1 MRQKKPFLEYCMYTM
16 FILLSMTS
24 CHWFEKAEEDDK
36 HIYDRTVLVY
46 AAADNNLASYLQGDI
61 DEMVEG
67 ASNIPKNSRL
77 LVYIDDYS
85 LPRIISIELEKGKP
99 ISKTVKQYEDEHN
112 SGDTETLRL
121 AMEWMIENSPS
132 ESYGLALWSHGSSW
146 TPAKAPAQRAIC
158 VDSRA
163 GSWMEIKEIA
173 DVLEQTT
180 YLDFILFDA
189 CFMQAIEVAY
199 ELRKVAGHIISS
211 PAEIPGPGAPYH
223 RLVAPMFDS
232 PFNAGRI
239 AEEYYLE
246 YEEND
251 IFVQGYQSACF
262 GVCLSVVDCSQLESL
277 ATCTQETIKKY
288 ASTDNNISLS
298 EVQQYYPYT
307 GNTSTP
313 EYYDMNGYMR
323 HLVTDDEDYAI
334 WKAAFDHAVPYRY
347 TTDQWFS
354 DYSRGMLDV
363 DTDNYGGISCYVPK
377 AGRTKLNTAFQSTS
391 WYSAAGWEQLGW

>member
-1 MRQKKPFLEYCMYTM
+1 MREKKSFFEYCMYTM

-24 CHWFEKAEEDDK
+24 CHDIKEEEEKLT
-36 HIYDRTVLVY
+36 YDRTVLVY

-61 DEMVEG
+61 DEMIEG
-67 ASNIPKNSRL
+67 ACNIPKNSRL
-77 LVYIDDYS
+77 LVYVDDNS
-85 LPRIISIELEKGKP
+85 LPRIISIEFEKGKP
-99 ISKTVKQYEDEHN
+99 TSKTVKQYEDEHN

-132 ESYGLALWSHGSSW
+132 ENYGLALWSHGSSW

-173 DVLEQTT
+173 DVLEQTIH
-180 YLDFILFDA
+180 LDFILFDA

-199 ELRKVAGHIISS
+199 ELRKVTDHIISS

-223 RLVAPMFDS
+223 RIMAPMFDLH
-232 PFNAGRI
+232 FDAGRI

-251 IFVQGYQSACF
+251 IFVQGHEPDCF
-262 GVCLSVVDCSQLESL
+262 GVCLSVVNCNQLERL
-277 ATCTQETIKKY
+277 ATCTRETIKKY
-288 ASTDNNISLS
+288 VSADSNINFS
-298 EVQQYYPYT
+298 EVQQYYPHT

-323 HLVTDDEDYAI
+323 RLVTDDEDYAV
-334 WKAAFDHAVPYRY
+334 WKAAFDHAIPYQY
-347 TTDQWFS
+347 TTDQWYS
-354 DYSRGMLDV
+354 DYTRGMLDV

-377 AGRTKLNTAFQSTS
+377 AGRTKLNAAFRSTS